1 LLLKDAVVKK
11 TAVILLGCVALLVPG
26 RADAAQ
32 RAAPAYAG
40 TCGLPQVS
48 PMWIDYGWPDLSSTF
63 ARPGVVVTS
72 TGGGFTDQ
80 MKAAGV
86 PAVFFDLNFKNRVG
100 QPATPTDPST
110 MVDRAN
116 RLFDY
121 AVTQVGCPTP
131 TIVENELF
139 GAGLVTPWSESNAT
153 YRTNVLTFLQQLAS
167 RGAHPVLLVNSPPYT
182 ANEAGD
188 WWRAVAAVSDIVR
201 EDYVPATAVFKAG
214 PVLGN
219 RMLRNVYRRSIQDFT
234 SIGIE
239 PQHLGVMVSF
249 STTRGFGG
257 RNGLQPTSAWLQV
270 AKWQALAAQAVAAE
284 IGISSI
290 WTWGWGMWTDA
301 ERDPDKAL
309 AACAW
314 LWARDPALC
323 DAPAQLGADFST
335 SRNDGQVQL
344 TAGIQCLVDGR
355 ALSNDAIQTL
365 QLMTG
370 DRDTAFTALY
380 ERLVESKIAPV
391 TGQAVMA
398 AERYVIATR
407 FNGSQA
413 AYAAALA
420 KAHANVQIAR
430 GILGD
435 ELRRSRIELRLPG
448 GSPTAAAVQTFYTS
462 YPDLLALSVQAKKM
476 TPWLPYGKKRG
487 LILSA
492 LAPEP
497 LFNGGAQTVWTPLGS
512 VAVTPLSQPLALGAV
527 PLEQARPAIVAALR
541 HFARGEAFERW
552 TETVQKKNLDST
564 ACARDDLP
572 QPGAVELSTYL
583 PFLRL

>member
-1 LLLKDAVVKK
+1 MKKAAVV
-11 TAVILLGCVALLVPG
+11 LLGCVALLAPG
-26 RADAAQ
+26 RADAAK
-32 RAAPAYAG
+32 RPAPAYAG

-48 PMWIDYGWPDLSSTF
+48 PMWIDYGWPDMVSTF
-63 ARPGVVVTS
+63 AKPGVVLTS
-72 TGGGFTDQ
+72 TGAAYTEQ
-80 MKAAGV
+80 LKAAGV
-86 PAVFFDLNFKNRVG
+86 PAVFFDLNLKNRVG
-100 QPATPTDPST
+100 QPSEPTDPST

-121 AVTQVGCPTP
+121 AVQQVGCPTP

-139 GAGLVTPWSESNAT
+139 GAGLVTPWSDTNTT
-153 YRTNVLTFLQQLAS
+153 YRANVLTLLQQLAS

-188 WWRAVAAVSDIVR
+188 WWRSVAAVSDIVR

-214 PVLGN
+214 AVLGN
-219 RMLRNVYRRSIQDFT
+219 RMLRNTYRKSIQDFT
-234 SIGIE
+234 SIGID

-249 STTRGFGG
+249 STTPGFGG

-270 AKWQALAAQAVAAE
+270 AKWQALSAQTVADE
-284 IGISSI
+284 TGISSI
-290 WTWGWGMWTDA
+290 WTWGWGQWTDP
-301 ERDPDKAL
+301 EKDPDKTL

-314 LWARDPALC
+314 LWTRDPALC
-323 DAPAQLGADFST
+323 DAPTQLGADFNT
-335 SRNDGQVQL
+335 SRTQGQVRL

-355 ALSNDAIQTL
+355 ALSNDAIQKL

-370 DRDTAFTALY
+370 DRDTAFTGLY

-391 TGQAVMA
+391 SGQAVLA
-398 AERYVIATR
+398 AERYVIAAR

-448 GSPTAAAVQTFYTS
+448 GSPTDAAVQAFYSS
-462 YPDLLALSVQAKKM
+462 YPDVLARSVQAKKM
-476 TPWLPYGKKRG
+476 TPWLPFGKKRG

-492 LAPEP
+492 LAPEQ
-497 LFNGGAQTVWTPLGS
+497 LFSGGARTVWTPLGL
-512 VAVTPLSQPLALGAV
+512 VAVKPLSEPLALGAV

-552 TETVQKKNLDST
+552 TESVQNRDLDST
-564 ACARDDLP
+564 VCARDDLP

-583 PFLRL
+583 PFLRV